1 MTRLTT
7 YLDRLEDTLR
17 SRRELTI
24 LSLRYR
30 QLRGMGNFRA
40 HIRFYNGSELII
52 REEIEDSSRQQVE
65 RTKHVFHYQSA
76 DGTLIFRYDN
86 APHFPDLPTFPSHKH
101 TPDGVIAAD
110 APDLTDVLREI
121 DAILY
126 P

>member
-1 MTRLTT
+1 MTRLTA

-17 SRRELTI
+17 SRHELTI

-30 QLRGMGNFRA
+30 QMSGKGNFRA
-40 HIRFYNGSELII
+40 HVRFYNESELII
-52 REEIEDSSRQQVE
+52 REEIEESYHQEIE
-65 RTKHVFHYQSA
+65 RIKYVFQYQGE

-110 APDLTDVLREI
+110 TPDLTDVLQEI

>member
-1 MTRLTT
+1 
-7 YLDRLEDTLR
+7 
-17 SRRELTI
+17 
-24 LSLRYR
+24 
-30 QLRGMGNFRA
+30 
-40 HIRFYNGSELII
+40 YNESELII
-52 REEIEDSSRQQVE
+52 REEIEESYHQEIE
-65 RTKHVFHYQSA
+65 RIKYVFQYQGE

-110 APDLTDVLREI
+110 TPDLTDVLQEI